1 MLPYYQNDEFLRAE
15 DIYMETSDFLLNALS
30 RLIECPTTPLINRS
44 DNSIAIRIIVF
55 HNCHVSH
62 CRSSPSA
69 VLRDSVRLEPGAKSF
84 TPNAPSPSCATSAA
98 SVANVQTV
106 PTTDTAPPDVL
117 LAIAWVDLHTNEG
130 RSFKV
135 RALLDQGFTF
145 SFISESLCQALPPR
159 TQSGPKF
166 SLNPYVFQGITSYA
180 ASRTQPLKSWL
191 HKVSLM
197 LKDPDPSSRHQI
209 HLLIGAN
216 LYGSL
221 LLQDLRK
228 GPPGAPTAQLTALG
242 WIIFGLTGRG
252 STVSENTAV
261 CNHASVQDI
270 NSLLLKFWE
279 GDSLLIA
286 TSLYHKMEK
295 KLSQRE
301 DIFIPYHDFLNEYRA
316 LGHMIQVD
324 PCKKNVVNPVY
335 IPHNLV
341 LRDSSCTTRLR
352 VVFNASCKTSSGTT
366 LNDHLLVGPK
376 LQQDLS
382 AILLRWRQWRYVY
395 MADIAKMFRQISV
408 HPSDT
413 DFQRILWRPSREAAL
428 EAAHFRLLIV
438 TYGFTPAPYLAMR
451 VLKQLSLDE
460 RSSYPAAVSVLN
472 DSIYVDDALFGA
484 DNVEEL
490 VNCRVQLIELL

>member
-1 MLPYYQNDEFLRAE
+1 MQSRIGSRHKLASPEILGRRGGLNSSPPFTEEEERCERHFL
-15 DIYMETSDFLLNALS
+15 
-30 RLIECPTTPLINRS
+30 
-44 DNSIAIRIIVF
+44 DN
-55 HNCHVSH
+55 H
-62 CRSSPSA
+62 CRSTEG
-69 VLRDSVRLEPGAKSF
+69 RYIVRLPF
-84 TPNAPSPSCATSAA
+84 R
-98 SVANVQTV
+98 
-106 PTTDTAPPDVL
+106 
-117 LAIAWVDLHTNEG
+117 H
-130 RSFKV
+130 
-135 RALLDQGFTF
+135 
-145 SFISESLCQALPPR
+145 ESH
-159 TQSGPKF
+159 
-166 SLNPYVFQGITSYA
+166 LNI
-180 ASRTQPLKSWL
+180 
-191 HKVSLM
+191 
-197 LKDPDPSSRHQI
+197 
-209 HLLIGAN
+209 
-216 LYGSL
+216 
-221 LLQDLRK
+221 
-228 GPPGAPTAQLTALG
+228 
-242 WIIFGLTGRG
+242 
-252 STVSENTAV
+252 
-261 CNHASVQDI
+261 
-270 NSLLLKFWE
+270 